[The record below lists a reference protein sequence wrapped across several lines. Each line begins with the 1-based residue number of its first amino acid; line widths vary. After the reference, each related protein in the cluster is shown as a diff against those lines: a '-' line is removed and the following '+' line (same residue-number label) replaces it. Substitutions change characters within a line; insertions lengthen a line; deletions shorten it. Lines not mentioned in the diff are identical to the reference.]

1 MQNKQWRLENAK
13 LARAYIE
20 GGMPP
25 FQAAQKCGFMRLN
38 YLEDALRELENSEK
52 ASDKMQPAAAV
63 PVQKT
68 SAGPLEQ
75 IGEWRNSKFLIKRF
89 APQGDYPEMIRL
101 FAGGRTSYIYFAPE
115 DIPLLQSLLR
125 EVNGEKD
132 RLLADFAELTE
143 ERNHEAKGHLAEL
156 EKNAEL
162 EKKLEELQVVL
173 KARETEIATLK
184 HMLKA
189 MENATAP
196 DAEAQQQELA
206 AQKLLNQ
213 KLKDKLVEMLLGV

>member
-13 LARAYIE
+13 LAQAYIA

-25 FQAAQKCGFMRLN
+25 FQAAQKCGFMRMS
-38 YLEDALRELENSEK
+38 YLEDALKELANSEK
-52 ASDKMQPAAAV
+52 APDEMQPAAAV

-68 SAGPLEQ
+68 STGPLEQ

-101 FAGGRTSYIYFAPE
+101 FSGGRISYVYFATE

-156 EKNAEL
+156 EK
-162 EKKLEELQVVL
+162 KLEELQVVL
-173 KARETEIATLK
+173 EARETEIATLK